1 MRRNLLAPE
10 NSRLLPILI
19 SLLSSSLALSLC
31 LRLQTVGCKAP
42 ARSWAQASRLV
53 DDDLLLSKGGER
65 VKFGKT
71 EFRMVG
77 AGQSSL
83 LCCHPTSRD
92 GACWAVETLGNVA
105 NVWLSQ
111 KYNIYQPRYRFKC
124 TPVSGSSISIAE
136 ASPPS
141 ACFFL
146 GMGDDDIEAFLLPPL
161 LTWGDTKVF
170 QREIWQLSFE
180 YHTQSYLVA
189 S

>member
-1 MRRNLLAPE
+1 MRNLLAPD

-19 SLLSSSLALSLC
+19 ILLSSSLALSLC

-42 ARSWAQASRLV
+42 ASCWAEASMLV
-53 DDDLLLSKGGER
+53 DDDPLLSKGGDR
-65 VKFGKT
+65 VSLGRQNS
-71 EFRMVG
+71 EWLVLDR
-77 AGQSSL
+77 APSSAAIPL
-83 LCCHPTSRD
+83 PEI

-146 GMGDDDIEAFLLPPL
+146 GMGDDDIEVFLLPPL

-170 QREIWQLSFE
+170 QREIWELSFE